1 MRRWFK
7 KYEDLTFV
15 DDFMFTKI
23 LTNHKNLCI
32 QLLEL
37 ILQKKIR
44 NIKYLNDQED
54 IKILYDKKGITLD
67 VYIEDDENTV
77 YNLEMQTTLSKDLPK
92 RSRYYQAMI
101 DLNSLEKGEQYQ
113 MLKSS
118 YVIFICLDD
127 PFEDNLPVYTFEHVC
142 RENPETTLNDD
153 ETRIFLN
160 ASGVTENTPSELKDF
175 LNYLQ
180 GSINRD
186 NIFIRDLDEAVTSAR
201 EHKEWKVDYMTL
213 ELKLQ
218 DREQEGY
225 DRGKS
230 EGIVEGKAEGMSDE
244 RNRIIAYMLTKG
256 SSIEEISNTIGVS
269 VPDIE
274 QIIAFSSDKK

>member
-1 MRRWFK
+1 MGKVYK

-23 LTNHKNLCI
+23 LTNRKDLCI

-37 ILQKKIR
+37 ILQKRIR
-44 NIKYLNDQED
+44 DIKYLNDQED

-77 YNLEMQTTLSKDLPK
+77 YNLEMQTTLSQHLPK

-101 DLNSLEKGEQYQ
+101 DLNSLEKGEAYQ
-113 MLKSS
+113 NLKNS
-118 YVIFICLDD
+118 YVIFICLND
-127 PFEDNLPVYTFEHVC
+127 PFEANLPVYTFEHVC
-142 RENPETTLNDD
+142 LENPNTKLNDG
-153 ETRIFLN
+153 EIRIFLN
-160 ASGVTENTPSELKDF
+160 ASGVGENTPTELKDF

-186 NIFIRDLDEAVTSAR
+186 NIFIRNLDEAVINAR
-201 EHKEWKVDYMTL
+201 AHKEWKVDYMTL

-225 DRGKS
+225 DRGKA
-230 EGIVEGKAEGMSDE
+230 ERINGI
-244 RNRIIAYMLTKG
+244 ITYMLSKG
-256 SSIEEISNTIGVS
+256 SSIEEISNTIGIS
-269 VPDIE
+269 VTEIE
-274 QIIAFSSDKK
+274 QLIASSDNK